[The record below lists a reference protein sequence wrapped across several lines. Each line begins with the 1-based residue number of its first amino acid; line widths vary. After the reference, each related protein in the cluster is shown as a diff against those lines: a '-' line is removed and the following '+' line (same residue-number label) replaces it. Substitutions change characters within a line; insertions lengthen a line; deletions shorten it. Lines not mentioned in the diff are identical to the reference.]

1 MRGWTRTPLIVLCLL
16 LMSSPVMAYLD
27 PGSGS
32 GLLTVI
38 IGAFV
43 ALGLTIKSY
52 WYKLKS
58 LFTGK
63 KTKPLP
69 ADESDSSDS
78 SS

>member
-1 MRGWTRTPLIVLCLL
+1 MRGWIHTPLIVLLVLL
-16 LMSSPVMAYLD
+16 QSNPVMAYLD

-63 KTKPLP
+63 KAKPQP
-69 ADESDSSDS
+69 VDEPDSSDS
-78 SS
+78 SR